1 MAEPQWV
8 FVVVGG
14 NSDIL
19 RGIEGRLKKY
29 GLEIGAK
36 WEFSRN
42 IQTTVPK
49 RCNAMLVLKDF
60 VSHPLAER
68 ARLVADKAGIPCCIT
83 TRKWVGMSQALS
95 KMGFISEMDL
105 TTEPLEA
112 ADEEETEMSKPN
124 LSVNVQTV
132 PAAPAA
138 PAKKTRAEL
147 IESLKLTALELLS
160 DHHVITIQISEQA
173 GIQIQVM
180 EQLNVKL

>member
-1 MAEPQWV
+1 MAGPQWT
-8 FVVVGG
+8 FLIVGG

-19 RGIEGRLKKY
+19 RGVEGRLNKFGIEVGSHWEMPRDVKSSIPKK
-29 GLEIGAK
+29 
-36 WEFSRN
+36 
-42 IQTTVPK
+42 
-49 RCNAMLVLKDF
+49 CNAIMVLKDF

-68 ARLVADKAGIPCCIT
+68 ARLVADKTGIPCCIT

-95 KMGFISEMDL
+95 TMGFIKSVDL